1 MLNSWETGSEARK
14 DPALLQGV
22 QCGGCTVAYE
32 KSSAAG
38 ESHYLPLPVLWAEL
52 GTESAPCEHLL
63 LCSGMESHQRT
74 TPLRALL
81 WLPCSQHQANAFV
94 TQTDPKGHF
103 SGSWPNQD
111 CLPIEE
117 HTLFGEKPLAVS
129 FVWHQN
135 QLRGAFFFFKQPAE
149 LAVLSHAL
157 PPVLNI
163 KPTAGEHSFFCLAI
177 TSVLSCQ

>member
-1 MLNSWETGSEARK
+1 MKRA
-14 DPALLQGV
+14 ALLVKVTTSLCLCSGQ
-22 QCGGCTVAYE
+22 
-32 KSSAAG
+32 S
-38 ESHYLPLPVLWAEL
+38 WAL
-52 GTESAPCEHLL
+52 RVPRVNIFCFVFT
-63 LCSGMESHQRT
+63 SGMESHQRT

-81 WLPCSQHQANAFV
+81 WLLCSQHQANAFV

-149 LAVLSHAL
+149 LAVLSHVL